1 MVIFLLHSTYYLGPS
16 HLSCP
21 SLCFGHLQHRF
32 FFYCFIP
39 SWLETISLEGKNV
52 TLYVKKTIIFS
63 LRGIS
68 CTEWQRAAKPTLIAV
83 CFVSP
88 EKEIE
93 NHQLIKKYNKYSMLS
108 NNFLTW
114 INERVPYAAFEESP
128 FTCAVFGIIS
138 FFCCFTVLST

>member
-16 HLSCP
+16 HLNCP

-32 FFYCFIP
+32 FFIVSC
-39 SWLETISLEGKNV
+39 LHDLKVETISLEGKNV
-52 TLYVKKTIIFS
+52 TLDVKKTIKFS

-88 EKEIE
+88 EKRLRS
-93 NHQLIKKYNKYSMLS
+93 NHLIKITKYYIK
-108 NNFLTW
+108 
-114 INERVPYAAFEESP
+114 
-128 FTCAVFGIIS
+128 
-138 FFCCFTVLST
+138 